1 MNCSEKMVICN
12 MEDVLIQRVKLIVL
26 QHFFTYDVRIY
37 LFGSWARGEQKQSSD
52 IAIAIEG
59 KRCVGVTI

>member
-1 MNCSEKMVICN
+1 MVICN

-26 QHFFTYDVRIY
+26 QHFFTYDVQIY